1 MKLIAVLK
9 KLVLEFNPRDF
20 ELPPIIKGRR
30 QIKVLFTRH
39 QTLERFGD
47 ADVEDPSTIKT
58 INRLLNTKWVT
69 GIPNVWIYD
78 SIVKNF
84 NEVFETIDEFFD
96 PTYEENK
103 IIFSAPHDQLGE
115 IEFICALESYSLY
128 RKGLLVI
135 TSGTPTDRSRFFS
148 NREQLQQIELSE
160 EENKKFIRIR
170 LEK

>member
-47 ADVEDPSTIKT
+47 ADIEDPSTIKT

-96 PTYEENK
+96 PTY
-103 IIFSAPHDQLGE
+103 
-115 IEFICALESYSLY
+115 
-128 RKGLLVI
+128 
-135 TSGTPTDRSRFFS
+135 
-148 NREQLQQIELSE
+148 
-160 EENKKFIRIR
+160 
-170 LEK
+170 

>member
-1 MKLIAVLK
+1 M
-9 KLVLEFNPRDF
+9 
-20 ELPPIIKGRR
+20 
-30 QIKVLFTRH
+30 
-39 QTLERFGD
+39 
-47 ADVEDPSTIKT
+47 
-58 INRLLNTKWVT
+58 NTKWVT

-135 TSGTPTDRSRFFS
+135 TSGIPTDRSRFFR
-148 NREQLQQIELSE
+148 NRQQTPEIELTE